1 MYKVLSQM
9 AKRYERVVCADNFSM
24 SVQAGVTHYCY
35 PRDGE
40 GPYKEVEVGFPS
52 QREELLMDYA
62 EREDDP
68 TKTVYGYVPS
78 SVVTLVIAKHGG
90 IVSGDLPP
98 GVPALRAEAQT

>member
-1 MYKVLSQM
+1 
-9 AKRYERVVCADNFSM
+9 
-24 SVQAGVTHYCY
+24 
-35 PRDGE
+35 
-40 GPYKEVEVGFPS
+40 
-52 QREELLMDYA
+52 MDYA